1 MMPLA
6 LEPISNRADWFGA
19 FELIN
24 DDTGEVITDLTGVTV
39 KLAVRPK
46 GHGHCYPSLTGTTED
61 GIISIIGEGVIEW
74 HFPASRMACVCAGTY
89 DIGIT
94 VTRDDLTDQE
104 LIASLPVID
113 GVVGS

>member
-1 MMPLA
+1 MFSIA
-6 LEPISNRADWFGA
+6 LEPVSNRADWFGTI
-19 FELIN
+19 ELIN

-46 GHGHCYPSLTGTTED
+46 GCCHPTLTGTTED

-74 HFPASRMACVCAGTY
+74 HFTADRMKCVCAGTY

-94 VTRDDLTDQE
+94 VLRDDITDQE
-104 LIASLPVID
+104 LIATLPVID
-113 GVVGS
+113 GVVRS